1 MSNRKLGIL
10 AVVAAGMVLL
20 AMITARTSVGG
31 RTTVSGPAYLI
42 QGLEPANIHSI
53 TIGHGQDEIKIER
66 RENQF
71 VVVNRSGYPADP
83 KQINDLITKA
93 LDIKTIERFTSD
105 PKNHE
110 DLEVTEEKA
119 RNVVKFFQADGSLL
133 TGVVIGKSRESGQ
146 GAYVRLANSNDVYL
160 AADAPWLRTR
170 AVEYVNQ
177 EIASV
182 KREDIRVATVTS
194 PEGSYTLRTEKGGG
208 DTVAMDGLPAGKKL
222 KDSDAK
228 SVLTAL
234 QGLRFDDVNAP
245 SQIEGLAFDRKY
257 VARMED
263 STEYTLEL
271 AKKGDKT
278 YLKARAVY
286 TSGEKVTINPGQQ
299 DSPEELKKKE
309 AILLAQESAQRFTLR
324 HKDWVYEIPDWKAN
338 YLTKAQA
345 DLLEDQEKPA
355 EVTIQTP
362 EDGAAPVI
370 APGPAITIPPVVP
383 SQPAETAQAA
393 EPNKTP

>member
-10 AVVAAGMVLL
+10 AVVAAGMILL
-20 AMITARTSVGG
+20 AMITARTSVSG
-31 RTTVSGPAYLI
+31 RTKTSGPAYLI
-42 QGLEPANIHSI
+42 QGLDPANIHSI
-53 TIGHGQDEIKIER
+53 VIGHGKDEIKIER
-66 RENQF
+66 QENQF
-71 VVVNRSGYPADP
+71 VIVNKSGYPADP

-93 LDIKTIERFTSD
+93 LDIKTVELFTSD

-119 RNVVKFFQADGSLL
+119 RNVVKFFKADGSLL
-133 TGVVIGKSRESGQ
+133 TGVIIGKSLESGQ
-146 GAYVRLANSNDVYL
+146 GAYVRLASGNEVYL
-160 AADAPWLRTR
+160 ATETPWFRTR

-182 KREDIRVATVTS
+182 KREDIRVVTVTS
-194 PEGSYTLRTEKGGG
+194 PEGSYTLRTEKAGS
-208 DTVAMDGLPAGKKL
+208 DVVVMDNLPADKKL

-245 SQIEGLAFDRKY
+245 AQIEGLAFDRKY
-257 VARMED
+257 VARLED

-278 YLKARAVY
+278 YLKVRAVY
-286 TSGEKVTINPGQQ
+286 TNPDKVTINPNQQ

-309 AILLAQESAQRFTLR
+309 AILLAQENAQRFALR

-338 YLTKAQA
+338 YLMKAQA
-345 DLLEDQEKPA
+345 DLLEAKEKPA
-355 EVTIQTP
+355 EVKVETP
-362 EDGAAPVI
+362 ADGSAPVI
-370 APGPAITIPPVVP
+370 APGPAITLPPVVP
-383 SQPAETAQAA
+383 SQPAATPPAA
-393 EPNKTP
+393 EPNKTQ

>member
-10 AVVAAGMVLL
+10 AVVAAGMILL
-20 AMITARTSVGG
+20 AMITARTSVSG
-31 RTTVSGPAYLI
+31 RTKTSGPAYLI
-42 QGLEPANIHSI
+42 QGLDPANIHSLV
-53 TIGHGQDEIKIER
+53 IGHGKDEIKIER
-66 RENQF
+66 QENQF
-71 VVVNRSGYPADP
+71 VIVNKSGYPADP

-93 LDIKTIERFTSD
+93 LDIKTVELFTSD

-119 RNVVKFFQADGSLL
+119 RNVVKFFKADGSLL
-133 TGVVIGKSRESGQ
+133 TGVIIGKSLESGQ
-146 GAYVRLANSNDVYL
+146 GAYVRLASGNEVYL
-160 AADAPWLRTR
+160 ATETPWFRTR

-182 KREDIRVATVTS
+182 KREDIRVVTVTS
-194 PEGSYTLRTEKGGG
+194 PEGSYTLRTEKAGS
-208 DTVAMDGLPAGKKL
+208 DVVVMDNLPADKKL

-245 SQIEGLAFDRKY
+245 AQIEGLAFDRKY
-257 VARMED
+257 VARLED

-278 YLKARAVY
+278 YLKVRAVY
-286 TSGEKVTINPGQQ
+286 TNPDKVTINPNQQ

-309 AILLAQESAQRFTLR
+309 AILLAQENAQRFALR

-338 YLTKAQA
+338 YLMKAQA
-345 DLLEDQEKPA
+345 DLLEAKEKPA
-355 EVTIQTP
+355 EVKVETP
-362 EDGAAPVI
+362 ADGSAPVI
-370 APGPAITIPPVVP
+370 APGPAITLPPVVP
-383 SQPAETAQAA
+383 SQPAATPPAA
-393 EPNKTP
+393 EPNKTQ